1 MNVLCEKKKN
11 HNIKMP
17 TRFYKK
23 KKKYFFSFL
32 GNVLIGGISHTNNNY
47 YSNFL

>member
-1 MNVLCEKKKN
+1 MNVLCEKKN

-23 KKKYFFSFL
+23 KILFLLSRKCTFRRYF
-32 GNVLIGGISHTNNNY
+32 TY
-47 YSNFL
+47 K